1 MATTRLLFAGCGAI
15 ARHHLRALQASGR
28 RWEVSAVAD
37 PNSSAA
43 EALVRELPQPE
54 KCKVGGAECEG
65 QEECNKRPCFGQNAS
80 CTLGGCLKH
89 RPRAIQP
96 FMVNGV
102 LVLGSRV

>member
-43 EALVRELPQPE
+43 EALARELPQPE
-54 KCKVGGAECEG
+54 KCKVGGAEW
-65 QEECNKRPCFGQNAS
+65 
-80 CTLGGCLKH
+80 
-89 RPRAIQP
+89 
-96 FMVNGV
+96 
-102 LVLGSRV
+102 